1 VRAFVNGC
9 FENNSLLGAA
19 ASVKTLSQRTR
30 TMAKQYAQHSLR
42 TANRASSTLAR
53 SRSRSPAT
61 GASAIAPRIALCSR
75 RTTTDYSNARS
86 SK

>member
-9 FENNSLLGAA
+9 LRTNSLLGAA
-19 ASVKTLSQRTR
+19 AIVKRYLSGPDYGE
-30 TMAKQYAQHSLR
+30 AYAQHSLR

-61 GASAIAPRIALCSR
+61 GASAIARGLPCAHDEHDRLLERALVE
-75 RTTTDYSNARS
+75 
-86 SK
+86 